1 MAEATVQPHRRRSPS
16 RRRLEQEA
24 AETRRLLEQRNRD
37 LETLLHVVSHD
48 LKEPLRSIESFSR
61 LLAGRYQDQLDAKGL
76 DFLER
81 VVKATGRM
89 GQLLD
94 EIQLLSRA
102 RQAERASVQVDGQEV
117 VQEVLARLEGA
128 IRDAR
133 ATVTVE
139 PPMPRLKVERVWATQ
154 ALYNLVANA
163 LKFRQEGRPADVQVI
178 PWRRQG
184 HAGFQVLDRGPGVPM
199 EQCERI
205 FQLFQRGVGR
215 EIPGTGAGLA
225 IVRQI
230 AERHG
235 GQAWVEP
242 RLGGGSVFTVTFAS
256 DGGRAA

>member
-1 MAEATVQPHRRRSPS
+1 VAEAIVQPRRRRSRS
-16 RRRLEQEA
+16 RRSLEQEA

-37 LETLLHVVSHD
+37 LETLLHVISHD

-61 LLAGRYQDQLDAKGL
+61 LLAGRYEEQLDAKGL
-76 DFLER
+76 DFLGR
-81 VVKATGRM
+81 VVKAAGRM

-94 EIQLLSRA
+94 EIQLLARA
-102 RQAERASVQVDGQEV
+102 RQAAPASGPVDGEDV
-117 VQEVLARLEGA
+117 VQEVLARLDAA
-128 IRDAR
+128 IREAS

-139 PPMPRLKVERVWATQ
+139 PPMPRLAVERVWVTQ

-163 LKFRQEGRPADVQVI
+163 LKFRQEGRPADVRVV
-178 PWRRQG
+178 PWRRLG
-184 HAGFQVLDRGPGVPM
+184 HAGFQVLDRGPGVPV
-199 EQCERI
+199 EQSERI

-242 RLGGGSVFTVTFAS
+242 RQGGGSVFTVTFAL